1 MGALK
6 QRNDTGFTFLKR
18 WENLVEGER
27 RGSLERVESGRAEVD
42 CWQEWNLGDQ
52 EEATSNLVLFSCYMF
67 FIAFN
72 HT

>member
-1 MGALK
+1 M
-6 QRNDTGFTFLKR
+6 
-18 WENLVEGER
+18 EGER